1 VAALHASAVQR
12 SQREQ
17 SASAASL
24 HSKEKQNVGF
34 TVGYLPD
41 RKHPKV
47 ERGVPKPRRFTAT
60 TQELTAPNTAK
71 KWLRS
76 EH

>member
-24 HSKEKQNVGF
+24 HSKAKQNVGF
-34 TVGYLPD
+34 MAEDLPD

-47 ERGVPKPRRFTAT
+47 ERDVRKPRRFTVT
-60 TQELTAPNTAK
+60 IQEQIASNTVK
-71 KWLRS
+71 KWQKS